1 MTYALGLVETRGL
14 VGAIEAADAMVK
26 AANVH
31 LIGKEKTNPA
41 LVTIKI
47 VGEVAAVKSACD
59 AGAAA
64 AQRVGELVSVHVIP
78 RPDIQMTAMY
88 PELLKTGGTGAD
100 AAPPSAGEKAPVK
113 TAGTPSGGS
122 SAGAGSTAAKTT
134 GKPKTLKQ
142 ESTVKKPEVKNA
154 QGALEAQS
162 VQELRR
168 LARATENFPIHGRE
182 ISRAN
187 KTILLELFGK
197 LGLS

>member
-47 VGEVAAVKSACD
+47 VGEVAAVKSACES
-59 AGAAA
+59 GAAA
-64 AQRVGELVSVHVIP
+64 ARQAGELVSVHVIP

-88 PELLKTGGTGAD
+88 PELFRTDAGRAV

-113 TAGTPSGGS
+113 TAGTSSGES
-122 SAGAGSTAAKTT
+122 SAGAVSAAAKAT
-134 GKPKTLKQ
+134 GKAKTLKQ
-142 ESTVKKPEVKNA
+142 ENNVKNPAVKNA
-154 QGALEAQS
+154 QGALQSQS

-168 LARATENFPIHGRE
+168 LARTTENFPIYGRE

-187 KTILLELFGK
+187 KTTLLELFGK